1 MIASRTLALTALLAL
16 GTTAAQAA
24 PCANTDVKITSLSVA
39 GVPGSTTPVSV
50 SATECLGAYAGTAI
64 PLPGTAGGK
73 NLGYYQD
80 GLFNGAGQGGK
91 GGGAALFPNGIFADQ
106 YTATDLNGDGKKDP
120 GWIYLGSWTPGAGN
134 GFKAALI
141 NGQAIIGNNW
151 FSATMNTAGNGG
163 TWSFVPPSNV
173 VSLLEPIFG
182 SNLFDQF
189 ALSFMSGSTFAAYDF
204 TAAGLG
210 LPVSSSTIYNF
221 GGSWDMSRTL
231 INGGGKAGAL
241 SHIDLYVRDPIGPR
255 RDVPE
260 PGTLSLLL
268 AALAGAALYRRRQG

>member
-1 MIASRTLALTALLAL
+1 MIAFRTLALTALLAL
-16 GTTAAQAA
+16 GTASAQAA
-24 PCANTDVKITSLSVA
+24 PCDNADVKITSLSVA
-39 GVPGSTTPVSV
+39 GVPGSAQSTSV
-50 SATECLGAYAGTAI
+50 GASACVGAFAGSAI
-64 PLPGTAGGK
+64 PLPGTSGGS
-73 NLGYYQD
+73 NLGYYGD
-80 GLFNGAGQGGK
+80 GLFNGAGQGGR
-91 GGGAALFPNGIFADQ
+91 GHGTALFPDGIFSGQ

-151 FSATMNTAGNGG
+151 FNATMNSAGNGG
-163 TWSFVPPSNV
+163 TWSFLPPSNV

-221 GGSWDMSRTL
+221 SGSWDMSKTL
-231 INGGGKAGAL
+231 INGGGNAGAL

-260 PGTLSLLL
+260 PGTLGLLL
-268 AALAGAALYRRRQG
+268 AAIAGTALYRRRQR